1 VLARLAPTPSGFL
14 HAGNLDNFRR
24 TQAVA
29 RDASAL
35 LALRIDD
42 ADATRYRREYVDHV
56 FEVLDGLGIAW
67 DVGPRSTEEFESAW
81 SQRHRTAEYRHRVG
95 DLRDSPVETYACTCS
110 RSDLAGVPTGGCPG
124 GCRHHGGPLVPGVS
138 ALRVHV
144 PVGTVVAVGG
154 HEVRLD
160 EELGDFV
167 VWRRDDLPAYQWV
180 SILEDERLG
189 TTHIVRG
196 QDLIA
201 SSAAQ
206 VFLARALG
214 ITSVVDATYVHHPLI
229 LDGQG
234 RKLSKSTLGREGVTS

>member
-1 VLARLAPTPSGFL
+1 MLARLAPTPSGFL

-124 GCRHHGGPLVPGVS
+124 GCHHHGGPLVPGVS

-180 SILEDERLG
+180 SVLEDERLG